1 MTSLKALIT
10 VALGWPKMYQKCRT
24 YRDQCFSHLI
34 YLVIVENGQKSAEM
48 GHLTPL
54 FGPSLIWLIYYG
66 AGA

>member
-1 MTSLKALIT
+1 MALR
-10 VALGWPKMYQKCRT
+10 VAQMNKMCRT

-34 YLVIVENGQKSAEM
+34 YLVILENGQKLAEKS
-48 GHLTPL
+48 HLTPL